1 MVIIVV
7 LEEVPFAVLFFL
19 FRSTRGQKSP
29 LLGENY
35 YCAGEKKIKSLQ
47 CTNLRSLLFL
57 SFSLSFFLKTL
68 WDKKRE
74 KNTKG
79 ERRKAR
85 NERGRYR
92 VLFLTYL
99 IAVKRLSARRLAL
112 VPFFNQNYRRQRWNR
127 ERYVVDV
134 INIISS
140 RYFHATQSFRVV
152 TYRALRRVQL

>member
-1 MVIIVV
+1 MLARKNKI
-7 LEEVPFAVLFFL
+7 
-19 FRSTRGQKSP
+19 SP
-29 LLGENY
+29 MG
-35 YCAGEKKIKSLQ
+35 
-47 CTNLRSLLFL
+47 TNLRSLLFL

-68 WDKKRE
+68 WRLGQKKRK
-74 KNTKG
+74 KNTQKEKG
-79 ERRKAR
+79 ERRRKAR

-99 IAVKRLSARRLAL
+99 VVAVKRLSARRLAL

>member
-1 MVIIVV
+1 M
-7 LEEVPFAVLFFL
+7 PFFF
-19 FRSTRGQKSP
+19 FFFVRFRGQKSP

-35 YCAGEKKIKSLQ
+35 FIVLARKNKISPI

-68 WDKKRE
+68 LLDKKRE
-74 KNTKG
+74 KRTHQKEKG
-79 ERRKAR
+79 EHTRRKAR

-92 VLFLTYL
+92 VVLFFTYL
-99 IAVKRLSARRLAL
+99 VAVKRLSARRLAL

-127 ERYVVDV
+127 EKYVVDV

>member
-1 MVIIVV
+1 MPFFFFFFVRLGAKNRLFWEKTIIV
-7 LEEVPFAVLFFL
+7 LA
-19 FRSTRGQKSP
+19 RKNKISP
-29 LLGENY
+29 
-35 YCAGEKKIKSLQ
+35 IF
-47 CTNLRSLLFL
+47 TNLRSLLFL

-79 ERRKAR
+79 ERRRKAR

-112 VPFFNQNYRRQRWNR
+112 VPFFNQNYRRERWNR

>member
-1 MVIIVV
+1 MPFFFFFFVQLGAKNRLFWEKIIIVLARKNKISPMYEFKV
-7 LEEVPFAVLFFL
+7 
-19 FRSTRGQKSP
+19 SP
-29 LLGENY
+29 L
-35 YCAGEKKIKSLQ
+35 S
-47 CTNLRSLLFL
+47 LFL
-57 SFSLSFFLKTL
+57 SLFFFENSLV

-112 VPFFNQNYRRQRWNR
+112 VSFFNQNYRRQRWNR